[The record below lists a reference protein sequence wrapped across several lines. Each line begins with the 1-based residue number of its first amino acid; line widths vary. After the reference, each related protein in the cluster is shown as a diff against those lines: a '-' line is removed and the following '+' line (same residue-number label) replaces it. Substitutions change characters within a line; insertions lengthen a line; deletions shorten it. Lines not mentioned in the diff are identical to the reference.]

1 MKDKICRFTLR
12 VDRLLLEKFGYV
24 AEYGGR
30 TKNKELEQMMKR
42 RVAEFEKEHGP
53 IDLPMPESE

>member
-1 MKDKICRFTLR
+1 MKDKLCRFTFR

-24 AEYGGR
+24 AEYEGW

-42 RVAEFEKEHGP
+42 RVAAFEKEHGP